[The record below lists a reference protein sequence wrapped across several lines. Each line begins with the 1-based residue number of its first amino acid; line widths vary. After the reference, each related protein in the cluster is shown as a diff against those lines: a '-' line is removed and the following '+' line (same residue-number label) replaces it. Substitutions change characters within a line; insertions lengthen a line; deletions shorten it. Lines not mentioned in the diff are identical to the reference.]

1 MKRQLTILA
10 LIFSACLLIG
20 SQALAAH
27 HEDSASDS
35 DSAASEM
42 AATAGEQAPQLGE
55 AQIKELQR
63 LLQDQG
69 YEVGS
74 LDGTLNPETNEAI
87 SKFQAAE
94 GLQATGQP
102 DLKTLRALAPGSEQ
116 QEFFGLSPEFGEMKE
131 EASENKSY

>member
-1 MKRQLTILA
+1 MKRKLTILA

-20 SQALAAH
+20 GQAMAAH
-27 HEDSASDS
+27 HEGNASDS
-35 DSAASEM
+35 SDAASEM
-42 AATAGEQAPQLGE
+42 AAHASEEAPQLGE

-94 GLQATGQP
+94 GLEATGQP
-102 DLKTLRALAPGSEQ
+102 DLKTLRALAPDSEQ

-131 EASENKSY
+131 EASESKSY